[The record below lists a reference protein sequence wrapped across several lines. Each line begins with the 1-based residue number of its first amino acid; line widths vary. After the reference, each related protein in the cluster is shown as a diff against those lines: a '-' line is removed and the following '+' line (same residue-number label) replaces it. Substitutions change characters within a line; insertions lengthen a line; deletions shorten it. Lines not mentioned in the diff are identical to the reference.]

1 MSTTARP
8 IKVTNLTQG
17 GTYVPRDSENT
28 VIRENT
34 GKVTAVVA
42 VMTVSSRNLQ
52 NSQSKTKT
60 GQFKTKT
67 ANKSAILTNTK
78 AKSRQKSAKL
88 SQNHASKRD
97 KGVSYKLVVKNK
109 TIRVLLDSGSSGD
122 LLFLKKGASKHIP
135 VIKRAVPQSWGTS
148 NGTFVTSKVG
158 NIEIA
163 FVEYSNSKKALIKP
177 DIVEYNPGSD
187 KPMCDLITG
196 KQTMHDLGV
205 VLDLKESTIQI
216 DEILLPM
223 RDIANLQLK
232 TSIF

>member
-1 MSTTARP
+1 LSTTARP

-17 GTYVPRDSENT
+17 GTYVLRDSENT

-97 KGVSYKLVVKNK
+97 KGVSYKLVVKSK

-135 VIKRAVPQSWGTS
+135 VINRLTAIRFWREQKLSLSFFFAQ
-148 NGTFVTSKVG
+148 
-158 NIEIA
+158 
-163 FVEYSNSKKALIKP
+163 
-177 DIVEYNPGSD
+177 
-187 KPMCDLITG
+187 
-196 KQTMHDLGV
+196 
-205 VLDLKESTIQI
+205 KESV
-216 DEILLPM
+216 
-223 RDIANLQLK
+223 
-232 TSIF
+232 